1 MKANHDKCHLL
12 ASGINC
18 VITNVNGFEIEIVR
32 ALTFNKRVHQSF
44 CCFLGDDLK
53 KEFLT
58 NSGRG
63 NSTQGLHEH
72 SQFWKNFTV
81 RLVR

>member
-1 MKANHDKCHLL
+1 MKANHNKCHLL
-12 ASGINC
+12 DSGINC
-18 VITNVNGFEIEIVR
+18 VIRNVNGFEIEIVR
-32 ALTFNKRVHQSF
+32 ALTFNKSLHQSL

-53 KEFLT
+53 KGFLT
-58 NSGRG
+58 KSDRG

-72 SQFWKNFTV
+72 STFWKNFTV